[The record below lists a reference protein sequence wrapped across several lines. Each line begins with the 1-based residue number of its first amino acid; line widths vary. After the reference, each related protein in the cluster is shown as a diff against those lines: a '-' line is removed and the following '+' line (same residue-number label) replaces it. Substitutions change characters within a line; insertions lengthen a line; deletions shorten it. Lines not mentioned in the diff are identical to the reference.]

1 MGGETVMADIEHINR
16 LEKEVKEKQEEIE
29 ITTSQSR
36 LALLEEEV
44 YNTKQ
49 SIKELR
55 KYVGS

>member
-1 MGGETVMADIEHINR
+1 MDIEHIKR
-16 LEKEVKEKQEEIE
+16 LEQEVKEKQQEIE
-29 ITTSQSR
+29 YCTSQSR
-36 LALLEEEV
+36 LDILEEEV

>member
-1 MGGETVMADIEHINR
+1 MADIEHINR

-29 ITTSQSR
+29 ITTSQSW